1 MTISIV
7 HLSKSLLSENLFEF
21 TEKTFYKKL
30 HFVYEGLQF
39 SVCYWTNYWA
49 EYSKKI
55 ADALLLTH
63 ISLMLLSNRN
73 QSTDVHAQQI
83 NWLIPF

>member
-39 SVCYWTNYWA
+39 SVCYWTNY
-49 EYSKKI
+49 
-55 ADALLLTH
+55 
-63 ISLMLLSNRN
+63 
-73 QSTDVHAQQI
+73 
-83 NWLIPF
+83 